1 MANRI
6 RHTASIIV
14 AIDAIL
20 FFLDLIWLPI
30 LLVIQGFLSV
40 VALTVLI
47 IWVSELQ
54 EDFDKKILKNESTS
68 P

>member
-1 MANRI
+1 MI

-40 VALTVLI
+40 VALIVLI

-54 EDFDKKILKNESTS
+54 EDFDKKTLKNESTS